1 MGEFLVL
8 TIDRVLPARTYRR
21 NISGE
26 IAMTTGTQSQLELT
40 PQEAEAVL
48 ELWARKQAEG
58 ELRSRLNVQDLAEAT
73 GLSQNEIEKLVATVR
88 ASKSTPPAQSP
99 IHAPVKRAKPVNY
112 LLISVAVIVWVGILF
127 SVAVIAH
134 EEGERSGRRMAT
146 TLAPPALAELGRP
159 VAALD
164 LPLGDVVIVEG
175 PRAFPN
181 SSLLPRGMRLQ
192 ASGQILEGSS
202 RNFSSSSVNSAIT
215 QFVQS
220 VAPSPSSEVIEL
232 DSQQI
237 DLMLQPNGPAG
248 NDVVQFV
255 KLTGAGPNGRPFEAM
270 LPFPMRRNAMLESA
284 AEAAR
289 KKAIDD
295 IVRSA
300 VP

>member
-112 LLISVAVIVWVGILF
+112 FLISVAVIVWVGILF
-127 SVAVIAH
+127 SVAVIAPRGGRAQWKTDGYH
-134 EEGERSGRRMAT
+134 TCATGSCRIGKASRSPGSSIGRR
-146 TLAPPALAELGRP
+146 GHR
-159 VAALD
+159 
-164 LPLGDVVIVEG
+164 
-175 PRAFPN
+175 
-181 SSLLPRGMRLQ
+181 
-192 ASGQILEGSS
+192 
-202 RNFSSSSVNSAIT
+202 
-215 QFVQS
+215 
-220 VAPSPSSEVIEL
+220 
-232 DSQQI
+232 
-237 DLMLQPNGPAG
+237 
-248 NDVVQFV
+248 
-255 KLTGAGPNGRPFEAM
+255 
-270 LPFPMRRNAMLESA
+270 
-284 AEAAR
+284 
-289 KKAIDD
+289 
-295 IVRSA
+295 
-300 VP
+300 